1 VYDLSNKLD
10 ALNTKMDAKFDA
22 VDARFDKLEAR
33 FDKLEARFDKLEARF
48 DKLEEQLQKLITILV
63 TGSTPATMTD
73 VTEAISSSL
82 VSDHARVYYPE
93 TTSIFP
99 SLDSE
104 YTQSFMRKRM
114 KYTMES

>member
-48 DKLEEQLQKLITILV
+48 DKLGRTAAKAHHDTGDRLYTYYDDRCDRSNFLIT
-63 TGSTPATMTD
+63 GS
-73 VTEAISSSL
+73 I
-82 VSDHARVYYPE
+82 
-93 TTSIFP
+93 
-99 SLDSE
+99 
-104 YTQSFMRKRM
+104 TQVFIWKRRL
-114 KYTMES
+114 YFLH